1 MKSKILSTVLF
12 ALILLA
18 LPVVTLLW
26 PKTDFSQME
35 NRMLAKAPVPSL
47 QTIKDRSFMNGVE
60 DYFSD
65 HFFGRD
71 SWVAVKGYLEYF
83 SGKRENNKVF
93 ICGDRLIE
101 DIPEPDMGKTQKN
114 IDAVKK
120 FVKKNQL
127 PTYLMLVPTASEIY
141 RDKLPYGYPSW
152 DQHQYIKETV
162 AKQLAGIA
170 NEIDIYKALYEHRSE
185 YLYYRTDH
193 HWTTLGACYAFGE
206 AAGRL
211 GLYSSGTKD
220 YDIANISHN
229 FYGTLYSKVGYRSI
243 QPDIISLYSKRDA
256 AEIAKVEVFDGKKTA
271 EYSSLYFK
279 DFLQQKD
286 QYSVF
291 LGQNQPRIT
300 ITTNNTGNTNSKR
313 ILVFKDSYANSFV
326 PFLTDY
332 YSTITMVDLRYINE
346 SYTSLVNMSDY
357 DQVLLLYNVDSFA
370 QSSDISKL
378 GVG

>member
-1 MKSKILSTVLF
+1 MKSKIVSGILF

-18 LPVVTLLW
+18 LPMVTLLW
-26 PKTDFSQME
+26 PKVDFSQME
-35 NRMLAKAPVPSL
+35 NRVLAKPPVFSL
-47 QTIKDRSFMNGVE
+47 DTIINRSFMNGVE

-71 SWVAVKGYLEYF
+71 NWVAVKGYLEYF

-120 FVKKNQL
+120 FVEKNQM
-127 PTYLMLVPTASEIY
+127 PTYLLLVPTASEIY
-141 RDKLPYGYPSW
+141 RDQLPYGYPSW

-170 NEIDIYKALYEHRSE
+170 NEIDVYRVLYEHRSE

-193 HWTTLGACYAFGE
+193 HWSSLGACYAFSE

-220 YDIANISHN
+220 YDIENISHD
-229 FYGTLYSKVGYRSI
+229 FYGTLYSKVGYRNI
-243 QPDIISLYSKRDA
+243 QPDIISRYSKRDA
-256 AEIAKVEVFDGKKTA
+256 AQIEKVEVFDGKNTT
-271 EYSSLYFK
+271 EYSSLYFTE
-279 DFLQQKD
+279 FLQQKD

-291 LGQNQPRIT
+291 LGQNQPRVT
-300 ITTNNTGNTNSKR
+300 IATGSPNGKS

-326 PFLTDY
+326 PFLADY
-332 YSTITMVDLRYINE
+332 YSTITMVDLRYFNE
-346 SYTSLVNMSDY
+346 SYTKLVNMSDY